1 MRLAVVGATGM
12 VGTQIFR
19 VLEELDFHFDE
30 LVPVAS
36 ERSIGRTITCKGKE
50 YKVVGLSDAV
60 AMRPDLAIFSA
71 GKDVSLEWA
80 PKFAETGTY
89 VVDNSS
95 AWRMYPDKKLIV
107 PEVNISEL
115 TADDHIIANPNC
127 STIQLMVALAPLKKY
142 GLKRLVISTYQ
153 SVSGSGFEG

>member
-1 MRLAVVGATGM
+1 MKLAVVGATGM

-19 VLEELDFHFDE
+19 VLEELNFQFDE

-71 GKDVSLEWA
+71 GKDVSLKWA

-95 AWRMYPDKKLIV
+95 AWRM
-107 PEVNISEL
+107 
-115 TADDHIIANPNC
+115 
-127 STIQLMVALAPLKKY
+127 
-142 GLKRLVISTYQ
+142 
-153 SVSGSGFEG
+153 